1 MTDPDNRASRI
12 HDATRERTTATAGDR
27 QIVYAEYGRPNGAPV
42 VFLHGTPGSHRLG
55 ALLHPAARANDVR
68 IIAPSRPGYSA
79 SSPWPNRSLHDTV
92 DSILPV
98 LDDAGVRT
106 AGLVGFSG
114 GGPHALAMA
123 SERPHRVARV
133 DLVSGATP
141 PEVSAETPGLQRLLG
156 GLATRTP
163 AILRSLFGGQAW
175 AASRLD
181 PSFVVSQY
189 TADGSAVSDDT
200 AELVRADLCEAFAR
214 HRSGAV
220 TDLRNAAT
228 IWEFDYKAI
237 SPEVR
242 VWHGRLDTNVP
253 IGDARRF
260 ANALP
265 GAELRVSADADH
277 LQTLL
282 RSAADVLECHRRAAR

>member
-1 MTDPDNRASRI
+1 MTEADDRVSCTY
-12 HDATRERTTATAGDR
+12 DAPRGRTTVTEGDR

-55 ALLHPAARANDVR
+55 ALLHPVARAHDVR

-79 SSPWPNRSLHDTV
+79 SSPWPNRSLGDTA

-106 AGLVGFSG
+106 AGFIGFSG

-123 SERPHRVARV
+123 SEHPRRVTRV

-141 PEVSAETPGLQRLLG
+141 PEISAETPGIQRLLG

-163 AILRSLFGGQAW
+163 AVLRSLFRGQAW

-181 PSFVVSQY
+181 PSFVVAQY
-189 TADGSAVSDDT
+189 TADGSVVSDDT

-220 TDLRNAAT
+220 TDLRNTAT
-228 IWEFDYKAI
+228 TWRVDYEAL
-237 SPEVR
+237 SPEIQ

-253 IGDARRF
+253 VGDARRF
-260 ANALP
+260 AQALP
-265 GAELRVSADADH
+265 GAELRVLEAADH

-282 RSAADVLECHRRAAR
+282 KSAADVLVCHRRTAQ

>member
-1 MTDPDNRASRI
+1 MTEADDCASWI
-12 HDATRERTTATAGDR
+12 HDAPRERTTVTDADR
-27 QIVYAEYGRPNGAPV
+27 QIVYAEYGRPNGEPV

-55 ALLHPAARANDVR
+55 ALLHPAARAHDVR

-79 SSPWPNRSLHDTV
+79 SSPWSTRSLRDTA

-123 SERPHRVARV
+123 SECPRRVTRV

-141 PEVSAETPGLQRLLG
+141 PEISAETPRLQRLLG

-163 AILRSLFGGQAW
+163 AVLRSLFRGQAL
-175 AASRLD
+175 AASHLD
-181 PSFVVSQY
+181 PSFVVAQY
-189 TADGSAVSDDT
+189 TADESVVSDDT

-228 IWEFDYKAI
+228 TWGLDYEAVN
-237 SPEVR
+237 PEIR
-242 VWHGRLDTNVP
+242 VWHGQMDTNVP
-253 IGDARRF
+253 VGDARRF
-260 ANALP
+260 VHALP
-265 GAELRVSADADH
+265 GAELRVFADADH

-282 RSAADVLECHRRAAR
+282 RSASDVLECHRRTAR

>member
-1 MTDPDNRASRI
+1 MTEADDRASRS
-12 HDATRERTTATAGDR
+12 HDAPRERTTATDGDR
-27 QIVYAEYGRPNGAPV
+27 QIVYAEYGQPNGAPV

-55 ALLHPAARANDVR
+55 ELLHPAALAHDVR

-79 SSPWPNRSLHDTV
+79 SSPWSNRSLRDTD
-92 DSILPV
+92 DSILAV

-123 SERPHRVARV
+123 SERPRRVTRV
-133 DLVSGATP
+133 DLVSGAAP
-141 PEVSAETPGLQRLLG
+141 PEISAETPGLQRLLG

-163 AILRSLFGGQAW
+163 AVLRGLFRGQAW

-181 PSFVVSQY
+181 PSFVVAQY
-189 TADGSAVSDDT
+189 TAGGSVVSDDT
-200 AELVRADLCEAFAR
+200 AELVRADLCEAFTR
-214 HRSGAV
+214 YRSGAV

-228 IWEFDYKAI
+228 AWGLDYEAI
-237 SPEVR
+237 SPEIQL
-242 VWHGRLDTNVP
+242 WHGQIDTNVP

-260 ANALP
+260 AHALP
-265 GAELRVSADADH
+265 GAELRVLEDTDH

-282 RSAADVLECHRRAAR
+282 RSAPDVLELHRRTAW